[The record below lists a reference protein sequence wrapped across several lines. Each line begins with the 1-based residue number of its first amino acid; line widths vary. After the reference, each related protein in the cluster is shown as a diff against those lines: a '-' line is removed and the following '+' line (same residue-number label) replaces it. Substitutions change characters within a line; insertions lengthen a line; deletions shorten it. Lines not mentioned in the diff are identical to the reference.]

1 MAEALF
7 NAAAPEGWRAGSAG
21 TDPSGTVRDDAVAA
35 MREMGLDISGHV
47 PQSLDAILGP
57 DVELIVGLCAEEAC
71 PVVPG
76 IRSLHW
82 PVPNPAGGGI
92 DRYREARDLLR
103 RLIRDLV
110 GDLHAR

>member
-21 TDPSGTVRDDAVAA
+21 TDPSGTVRNDAVAA
-35 MREMGLDISGHV
+35 MREIGLDISAHV
-47 PQSLDAILGP
+47 PRSLGAALGP
-57 DVELIVGLCAEEAC
+57 DVELLVGLCAEEGC
-71 PVVPG
+71 PVAPG

-110 GDLHAR
+110 GDLQVR